1 MLTCPIIEVTCEIR
15 ARSSP
20 PHQAMGT
27 IAPDTINVQQGDWGV
42 LDMCPNGTYAQGFSL
57 KLEEDQSG
65 GDNSALNAVQLIC
78 RYVHFLFQNRYMGV
92 LHTLFTTLTEQSFSR
107 KTLPCLC
114 SGISSGSRA
123 SCQESPIKVCQKFD
137 LDPKLA

>member
-20 PHQAMGT
+20 PHQAIGT

-78 RYVHFLFQNRYMGV
+78 RYVHCLFQNRCECASYTF
-92 LHTLFTTLTEQSFSR
+92 HHINRAKLFTENSAMSR
-107 KTLPCLC
+107 LPDILRVT
-114 SGISSGSRA
+114 G
-123 SCQESPIKVCQKFD
+123 SCQDSPIKVFQKVD

>member
-20 PHQAMGT
+20 PHQAIGT

-57 KLEEDQSG
+57 KLEEDQAG

-78 RYVHFLFQNRYMGV
+78 RYVHCLFQNRYVSV

-107 KTLPCLC
+107 KTLPCLG

-123 SCQESPIKVCQKFD
+123 SCQDSPIKVFQKVD